1 MRPVTAHLI
10 CRLIPGSRVATASW
24 LLAVLLMAA
33 CLAPLAHAASAG
45 LQITVP
51 AVDLLVGDR
60 ITAAAW
66 PDRVIRT
73 PDEDG
78 QFEVLVRKAAAS
90 EINAEAC
97 RSPWLLVRM
106 PAVLPPVDADYHPK
120 PRDPANQQKLDA
132 ARAEYAAL
140 QADVAAGRP
149 ATFQVDGAGYA
160 SRTKRGLKLS
170 GCNLFFSM
178 GEG

>member
-1 MRPVTAHLI
+1 MVVP
-10 CRLIPGSRVATASW
+10 RLA
-24 LLAVLLMAA
+24 AVLLMVAL
-33 CLAPLAHAASAG
+33 LAPLAHATSAG

-51 AVDLLVGDR
+51 AADLLVGDR
-60 ITAAAW
+60 ITTAAW
-66 PDRVIRT
+66 PDHVIRT

-78 QFEVLVRKAAAS
+78 QFEVLVRKAALSKVDA
-90 EINAEAC
+90 AAC

-106 PAVLPPVDADYHPK
+106 PAVLPPVDADYHPQ
-120 PRDPANQQKLDA
+120 PRDSANQQKLDA

-149 ATFQVDGAGYA
+149 ATFQVDGASYA
-160 SRTKRGLKLS
+160 SRTRHGLKLS

-178 GEG
+178 GGG